1 MKGLLW
7 IMGLVLGL
15 VPLVS
20 AELIIT
26 EVMYDP
32 NQGSDTDAEW
42 IELYNKGTTGIN
54 LTNYKLDGSSF
65 ANQVIQSGEYILL
78 ARELI
83 DGTDNDTESFESI
96 WGNNDGVWDSQ
107 DGNYQAFKATFSLTN
122 DDTITLSSLTTNY
135 TLTYS
140 STWGGAGNG
149 YTLAKVNVNGNDSQT
164 NWNESLEIGGTP
176 GRQNFNITETVQAN
190 SVAVVVT
197 VTDPVPE
204 IVNISLQ
211 DENEV
216 MPGIQ
221 VVPVPLANK
230 SVTVTVTTNKE
241 TISVESLFNNEVKS
255 FTRISEDNISTYE
268 QVLELPYFLNEGS
281 HTLTVTAKNNQNQTV
296 TQEITFTYLGLLSLD
311 LEETEINFGTLSP
324 GEISTNQTLT
334 IKNQGNSAIDVQM
347 YGEHLTDT
355 SSSLAIE
362 NIQVLA
368 NTWTPLSQNPLAFDT
383 NLANGQEALQA
394 FLLRL
399 IVPELTQSATYTGTI
414 NVVGVQA

>member
-241 TISVESLFNNEVKS
+241 TISVESLFNNKIKS
-255 FTRISEDNISTYE
+255 FT
-268 QVLELPYFLNEGS
+268 
-281 HTLTVTAKNNQNQTV
+281 K
-296 TQEITFTYLGLLSLD
+296 
-311 LEETEINFGTLSP
+311 IN
-324 GEISTNQTLT
+324 
-334 IKNQGNSAIDVQM
+334 
-347 YGEHLTDT
+347 
-355 SSSLAIE
+355 
-362 NIQVLA
+362 
-368 NTWTPLSQNPLAFDT
+368 
-383 NLANGQEALQA
+383 
-394 FLLRL
+394 
-399 IVPELTQSATYTGTI
+399 
-414 NVVGVQA
+414 